1 MSVNRIH
8 QPYLGYDILRFNQ
21 LSAHPPP
28 PFCCSCCDR
37 HDGVLFSSTIRSR
50 YITIFAPQSVCL
62 YVRVLRECGC
72 VVCSCVAAS
81 AREEFSRVALR
92 CIMCLFALRSVP
104 STPTRLCD
112 DNYDDKPIRLSAVHR
127 GGKERPWRKQ
137 PEHPRTCTKY

>member
-28 PFCCSCCDR
+28 LFVVLVATDMMVSC
-37 HDGVLFSSTIRSR
+37 FRSR
-50 YITIFAPQSVCL
+50 YITTFAPQSVCL
-62 YVRVLRECGC
+62 YVRVLRECSC